1 MRKLEMNDIN
11 FLCIDDQ
18 RDNTVDT
25 LLKSISE
32 KDGPKFERR
41 TPTEVGEQLD
51 LILQAANQHPGKFGV
66 LLDLRLDME
75 ADSAGNKV
83 PYRGPTIAQELR
95 TRMAEGTALASF
107 PIILW
112 SIATKFKNS
121 YTGED
126 TSHDLFDAVY
136 GKDLQIANE
145 PRQVGQE
152 MCALV
157 NGYSCL
163 SEAKINRFKSHEIL
177 KIPQKLSE
185 GIYLEFTDELDSS
198 LKSTAT
204 HYSARII
211 ISQLLQHPGFLVDER
226 LLAARLGVDI
236 EASGHC
242 WTKLRDE
249 ILVDTL
255 YSGPFSAGWRRWW
268 WSQVE
273 DWWASQGDKRPSLR
287 RVGASE
293 RVAFINSSQQLQL
306 VAAKAIKAEYSD
318 KFFTLCAATKKPLD
332 PSDGFRVSISSKRNW
347 QDAIFVSVDAA
358 LNRENKESW
367 GRIHPSDRE
376 RFSSIKEG
384 MKK

>member
-1 MRKLEMNDIN
+1 MNDISY
-11 FLCIDDQ
+11 LCIDDQ

-32 KDGPKFERR
+32 KNGPNFERR

-51 LILQAANQHPGKFGV
+51 LILEAANRYPGKFGV

-75 ADSAGNKV
+75 ADSSGNKV

-95 TRMAEGTALASF
+95 TRMAEGTASASF

-112 SIATKFKNS
+112 SIARKFKNS

-136 GKDLQIANE
+136 GKDLEIINE
-145 PRQVGQE
+145 PHRVGQE

-163 SEAKINRFKSHEIL
+163 VEAKIKRLKPHEIL
-177 KIPQKLSE
+177 KIPQKSSE
-185 GIYLEFTDELDSS
+185 GIYLEFTDELDLS
-198 LKSTAT
+198 LKSRAI

-211 ISQLLQHPGFLVDER
+211 ISQLLLHPGFLVDER

-236 EASGHC
+236 EASGDS
-242 WTKLRDE
+242 WIKLRDE
-249 ILVDTL
+249 RLADKL
-255 YSGPFSAGWRRWW
+255 YSGPFASGWRRWW

-273 DWWASQGDKRPSLR
+273 DWWASQGDKCPSLR

-293 RVAFINSSQQLQL
+293 RVNLINSFQQLKL
-306 VAAKAIKAEYSD
+306 IAAKPIKAQYSE
-318 KFFTLCAATKKPLD
+318 KFFTLCAATSKPLD
-332 PSDGFRVSISSKRNW
+332 PMDGFRVSLSSKRNW

-376 RFSSIKEG
+376 RFSSLKEG
-384 MKK
+384 MNK